1 MLYGNHDLQRGDH
14 DGSPTN
20 NRPPRWSGQDNPSP
34 SAQIAETPI
43 GTGGATIAVAGH
55 VQQLQRDLREL
66 GFAVISSP
74 DGDFGRY
81 TQWAVREFQIY
92 ARMERVATL
101 DVARLHEL
109 TGDPNTGESASEVA
123 ALGTAPGQNPPAS
136 YYVCTLSQTE
146 NARPYSGPI
155 SGVVN
160 ADTRNA
166 IRHWLD
172 SNYRCPLVIEAW
184 NVNRGVRTSIF
195 NNGVNIWRHN
205 EMTSGTPRIFYRDF
219 SDYYTYP
226 ETREADD
233 YHVLGTYSAFGNWGG
248 PASLVP
254 GHTWRE
260 EAEMLPEHLINDATT
275 AATLALRPDSAT
287 ASTYRVVRATA
298 EQECMGA
305 FDSVNAYDDAIVS
318 LGPCHWTLGV
328 LPDGGYDNGELPGF
342 LAYVMHR
349 DLEDYRRAYGNFGLY
364 PSDAWVGQ
372 NAGPLWLRGQLKYAG
387 WARVHVEG
395 TDPEQAHDNLAQ
407 LQEYDRSADEAAYFK
422 NWHWFF
428 RWVMA
433 GRTVET
439 VRTSMWDMVRMRL
452 RDLRSSNVNVN
463 SGGVEINITM
473 GEVFTSERA
482 NAIILRWHIFR
493 PAHVTG
499 TRLRNSIATA
509 ISGSPRINWSLAPA
523 QWTDD
528 HETALLT
535 QLLADANQVNN
546 TQTALAQWPNYP
558 GRDRRNYIFNNELG
572 GLQAGRNS
580 FNFDTTGI

>member
-275 AATLALRPDSAT
+275 AATLALRPNSAT

-473 GEVFTSERA
+473 GDVFTSERA